1 MGSHQSRITEDDQTK
16 LMKEREAGQQ
26 QPTAQVRISADLVK
40 SLHEPAAPAQP
51 KVAAP
56 TGLSKEEID
65 KLKKEAYAKGAEDA
79 KKRIEA
85 EAAKK
90 NVRVIDAHQAEIEE
104 KERVQAL
111 VDELNKKQYRAP
123 VNDVQCSSEREACFK
138 CYNDNTKDVLV
149 CKEIAD
155 AFFRCAESATTE
167 FVKKP

>member
-26 QPTAQVRISADLVK
+26 QPTAQVRVSADLVK
-40 SLHEPAAPAQP
+40 SLHEPAAPAQA
-51 KVAAP
+51 KVAPA
-56 TGLSKEEID
+56 GVSKEEIE

-111 VDELNKKQYRAP
+111 VEELNKKQYRAP
-123 VNDVQCSSEREACFK
+123 VNDVQCSSERDACLK
-138 CYNDNTKDVLV
+138 CYHDNTKNVLV

-167 FVKKP
+167 FVKK